1 MQSNL
6 RFVAKQKRI
15 GMKRLPALS
24 ILLASLLLISPLQQ
38 VQSAEAANPPRKI
51 LTGWLPYYSM
61 KTYLPAVLNNADLI
75 KEIMPFWYTLKY
87 DGKAKKAVVTDVYKT
102 ANPSVPIAE
111 PLAALRNAGMTIIP
125 TISDGTDELVLANLL
140 AKPVSRKQVVDA
152 IVATVAS
159 QNYDGIDLDFEGF
172 AFIDPNTTWKTT
184 APNWVLFIKELSAAL
199 HAQKKILSITTPYL
213 FNPAEAQK
221 GYFVYAWAQIAPFI
235 DRLRIMTYDYSTS
248 RPGPIGPIAWTEKTV
263 KYAISI
269 MPASKVYLGLPGYGK
284 DWVIKVEGVCPSN
297 LAKIITPSAKA
308 GTFLMRDAASI
319 AATYGAVP
327 TYNETFAEVTF
338 SYKRDYAG
346 QTSSGLS
353 TTCTASRTAWHQ
365 NAQSFSLRAQLV
377 AKYQLG
383 GVAQWVIGQEEPL
396 AMVAIRDV
404 ATSIAPAQ
412 LESTLSLSTNEI
424 SYGNP
429 VTLSGL
435 ITLKDKSPVAG
446 LAFSVEGKYSD
457 GSTRILTTGITG
469 IDGTYSIPMLI
480 GKSVSLRVL
489 TDSSWEREA
498 SATPAFTLAVARNLI
513 ATPPTSVK
521 SGLPF
526 TISGIVLPRT
536 AGVTITL
543 STTSGKV
550 IGQATTTDAQG
561 AFTISVPAQARSI
574 ATYQITVGAD
584 ATWPV
589 LASDA
594 FSIIIR

>member
-1 MQSNL
+1 
-6 RFVAKQKRI
+6 
-15 GMKRLPALS
+15 MKRFPALS
-24 ILLASLLLISPLQQ
+24 ILLAFLLFAAPLQNI
-38 VQSAEAANPPRKI
+38 QSAEAANPPRKI

-61 KTYLPAVLNNADLI
+61 KTYLPAVLSNADLI

-87 DGKAKKAVVTDVYKT
+87 DGKTKKAVIADVYKP
-102 ANPSVPIAE
+102 ANPSVPITE
-111 PLAALRNAGMTIIP
+111 PLTALRNAGMTIIP
-125 TISDGTDELVLANLL
+125 TITDGTEKLFLANLL

-184 APNWVLFIKELSAAL
+184 APNWVLFVKELSAAL
-199 HAQKKILSITTPYL
+199 HAQNKILSITTPYL
-213 FNPAEAQK
+213 FNPAEKQK
-221 GYFVYAWAQIAPFI
+221 GYFVYAWAEIAPHI

-284 DWVIKVEGVCPSN
+284 DWVTKVEGVCPSN

-338 SYKRDYAG
+338 SYKREYTG
-346 QTSSGLS
+346 TTSSGLS

-365 NAQSFSLRAQLV
+365 NAQSFSVRAQLV

-383 GVAQWVIGQEEPL
+383 GAAQWVIGQEEPL

-412 LESTLSLSTNEI
+412 IESSFTLSTNEV

-446 LAFSVEGKYSD
+446 LAFTVEGKYPD
-457 GSTRILTTGITG
+457 GSIRTLTTGTTG
-469 IDGTYSIPMLI
+469 ADGSYSIPMLI

-489 TDSSWEREA
+489 TESSWEREA
-498 SATPAFTLAVARNLI
+498 SATSALSLTVTRNLI
-513 ATPPTSVK
+513 MTPPTSVK
-521 SGLPF
+521 SGIAF
-526 TISGIVLPRT
+526 TISGIVLPRA

-543 STTSGKV
+543 ATTSGKV
-550 IGQATTTDAQG
+550 VGQATTTDAQG
-561 AFTISVPAQARSI
+561 AFTLSVPAQARSI

-584 ATWPV
+584 ATWPL

>member
-1 MQSNL
+1 
-6 RFVAKQKRI
+6 
-15 GMKRLPALS
+15 MKRFPALS
-24 ILLASLLLISPLQQ
+24 ILLAFLLFAVPLQNI
-38 VQSAEAANPPRKI
+38 QSAEAANPPRKI

-87 DGKAKKAVVTDVYKT
+87 DGKTKKPVVADVYKT
-102 ANPSVPIAE
+102 ANPSVPITE
-111 PLAALRNAGMTIIP
+111 PLTALRNAGMTIIP
-125 TISDGTDELVLANLL
+125 TITDGTDQMILANLL

-184 APNWVLFIKELSAAL
+184 APNWVLFIKELGAAL

-213 FNPAEAQK
+213 FNPAEKQK
-221 GYFVYAWAQIAPFI
+221 GYFVYAWAEVAPHI

-248 RPGPIGPIAWTEKTV
+248 RPGPIGPIAWIEKTV
-263 KYAISI
+263 KYAVSI

-284 DWVIKVEGVCPSN
+284 DWVTKVEGVCPSN

-338 SYKRDYAG
+338 SYKREYTG
-346 QTSSGLS
+346 TTSSGLS

-365 NAQSFSLRAQLV
+365 NAQSFSVRAKLV

-383 GVAQWVIGQEEPL
+383 GAAQWVIGQEEPL
-396 AMVAIRDV
+396 AMVAIREV

-412 LESTLSLSTNEI
+412 LESSLSLSTNEL

-435 ITLKDKSPVAG
+435 ITLKDKSPVSG
-446 LAFSVEGKYSD
+446 LAFTVEGKYPD
-457 GSTRILTTGITG
+457 GSTRTLTTGATG
-469 IDGTYSIPMLI
+469 IDGTYAIPMLI

-489 TDSSWEREA
+489 TESSWEREA
-498 SATPAFTLAVARNLI
+498 SATPALTLTVARNLI
-513 ATPPTSVK
+513 VTPPTSVK

-526 TISGIVLPRT
+526 TISGTVLPRS
-536 AGVTITL
+536 AGVTVTL
-543 STTSGKV
+543 ATISGKV
-550 IGQATTTDAQG
+550 VGQSTTTDAQG

-589 LASDA
+589 LTSDA

>member
-1 MQSNL
+1 
-6 RFVAKQKRI
+6 
-15 GMKRLPALS
+15 MKRFPALS
-24 ILLASLLLISPLQQ
+24 ILLAFLIFAVPLQTIH
-38 VQSAEAANPPRKI
+38 SAEAANPPRKI

-61 KTYLPAVLNNADLI
+61 KTYLPAVLSNADLI

-87 DGKAKKAVVTDVYKT
+87 DGTTKKAVIADVYKT
-102 ANPSVPIAE
+102 ANPSVPITE
-111 PLAALRNAGMTIIP
+111 PLTALRNAGMTIIP
-125 TISDGTDELVLANLL
+125 TITDGTEKLVLANLL
-140 AKPVSRKQVVDA
+140 AKPASRKQVVEA
-152 IVATVAS
+152 IVATVTS

-184 APNWVLFIKELSAAL
+184 APNWVLFVKELGAAL

-213 FNPAEAQK
+213 FNPAEKQK
-221 GYFVYAWAQIAPFI
+221 GYFVYSWAEIASSI

-248 RPGPIGPIAWTEKTV
+248 RPGPIGPIAWTEKTI
-263 KYAISI
+263 KYAVSI

-284 DWVIKVEGVCPSN
+284 DWVTKVEGVCPAN

-338 SYKRDYAG
+338 SYKREYTG

-365 NAQSFSLRAQLV
+365 NAQGFSLRAQLIG
-377 AKYQLG
+377 KYQLG
-383 GVAQWVIGQEEPL
+383 GAAQWVIGQEEPL

-412 LESTLSLSTNEI
+412 LESTLKLSTDEV

-435 ITLKDKSPVAG
+435 ITLKDKSPVAS
-446 LAFSVEGKYSD
+446 LAFTVEGKYPD
-457 GSTRILTTGITG
+457 GTTRTLTSGTTGF
-469 IDGTYSIPMLI
+469 DGTYSISMLI

-489 TDSSWEREA
+489 TEPSWEREA
-498 SATPAFTLAVARNLI
+498 SATPAFSLTVARNLI
-513 ATPPTSVK
+513 ITPPTSVK

-543 STTSGKV
+543 ATASGKV
-550 IGQATTTDAQG
+550 IGQTTTTDAQG
-561 AFTISVPAQARSI
+561 AFTITVPAQTRSI

-584 ATWPV
+584 ATWP
-589 LASDA
+589 LFASDA

>member
-1 MQSNL
+1 
-6 RFVAKQKRI
+6 
-15 GMKRLPALS
+15 MKRFPALS
-24 ILLASLLLISPLQQ
+24 ILLAFLLFAAPLQNI
-38 VQSAEAANPPRKI
+38 QSAEAANPPRKI

-87 DGKAKKAVVTDVYKT
+87 DGKTKKPVVADVYKT
-102 ANPSVPIAE
+102 ANPSVPITE
-111 PLAALRNAGMTIIP
+111 PLTALRNAGMTIIP
-125 TISDGTDELVLANLL
+125 TITDGTDQMILANLL

-184 APNWVLFIKELSAAL
+184 APNWVLFIKELGAAL

-213 FNPAEAQK
+213 FNPAEKQK
-221 GYFVYAWAQIAPFI
+221 GYFVYAWAEVAPHI

-248 RPGPIGPIAWTEKTV
+248 RPGPIGPISWVEKTV
-263 KYAISI
+263 KYAVSI

-284 DWVIKVEGVCPSN
+284 DWVTKVEGVCPSN

-338 SYKRDYAG
+338 SYKREYTG

-365 NAQSFSLRAQLV
+365 NAQSFSVRAKLV

-383 GVAQWVIGQEEPL
+383 GAAQWVIGQEEPL
-396 AMVAIRDV
+396 AMVAIREV

-412 LESTLSLSTNEI
+412 LESSLSLSTNEL

-446 LAFSVEGKYSD
+446 LAFTVEGKYPD
-457 GSTRILTTGITG
+457 GSTRTLTTGTTG
-469 IDGTYSIPMLI
+469 IDGTYVIPMLI

-489 TDSSWEREA
+489 TESSWEREA
-498 SATPAFTLAVARNLI
+498 SATPALTLAVARNLI
-513 ATPPTSVK
+513 VTPPTSVK

-543 STTSGKV
+543 ATTAGKV
-550 IGQATTTDAQG
+550 VGQITTTDAQG
-561 AFTISVPAQARSI
+561 AFTISVPAQTRSI

-584 ATWPV
+584 ATWPL

>member
-1 MQSNL
+1 
-6 RFVAKQKRI
+6 
-15 GMKRLPALS
+15 MKRLSALS
-24 ILLASLLLISPLQQ
+24 IFLAFLLFAAPLQNIE
-38 VQSAEAANPPRKI
+38 SAEAANPPRKI

-61 KTYLPAVLNNADLI
+61 KTYLPAVLSNADLI

-87 DGKAKKAVVTDVYKT
+87 DGKTKKAVIADVYKT
-102 ANPSVPIAE
+102 ANPSVPIEE
-111 PLAALRNAGMTIIP
+111 PLTALRNAGMTIIP
-125 TISDGTDELVLANLL
+125 TITDGTEKLVLANLIS
-140 AKPVSRKQVVDA
+140 KPVSRKQVVDA

-172 AFIDPNTTWKTT
+172 AFIDPNTTWKAT

-199 HAQKKILSITTPYL
+199 HAQKKILSVTTPYL
-213 FNPAEAQK
+213 FDPAEKQK
-221 GYFVYAWAQIAPFI
+221 GYFVYAWADIAPHI

-284 DWVIKVEGVCPSN
+284 DWVTKVEGVCPSN
-297 LAKIITPSAKA
+297 LAKVITPSAKA

-338 SYKRDYAG
+338 SYKREYTG
-346 QTSSGLS
+346 ETSGGLS

-365 NAQSFSLRAQLV
+365 NAQSFSVRAKLV

-383 GVAQWVIGQEEPL
+383 GAAQWVIGQEEPL
-396 AMVAIRDV
+396 AMVAVREV

-412 LESTLSLSTNEI
+412 LESSLSLSTNEI

-429 VTLSGL
+429 VTVSGL

-446 LAFSVEGKYSD
+446 LAFTVEGKYPD
-457 GSTRILTTGITG
+457 GSTRALTTGTTG
-469 IDGTYSIPMLI
+469 IDGTYSIPMLV
-480 GKSVSLRVL
+480 GKSVSLQVL
-489 TDSSWEREA
+489 TEPSWEREA
-498 SATPAFTLAVARNLI
+498 SATPAITLTVARNLI
-513 ATPPTSVK
+513 VTPPTSVK
-521 SGLPF
+521 SGVAF
-526 TISGIVLPRT
+526 NISGVVLPRT
-536 AGVTITL
+536 AGVTVTL

-561 AFTISVPAQARSI
+561 AFTLNVPAQTRSI

>member
-1 MQSNL
+1 
-6 RFVAKQKRI
+6 
-15 GMKRLPALS
+15 MKRFPALS
-24 ILLASLLLISPLQQ
+24 ILLAFLLFAAPLQNIE
-38 VQSAEAANPPRKI
+38 SAEAANPPRKI

-61 KTYLPAVLNNADLI
+61 KTYLPAVLSNADLI

-87 DGKAKKAVVTDVYKT
+87 DGKTKKAVIADVYKP
-102 ANPSVPIAE
+102 ANPSVPITE
-111 PLAALRNAGMTIIP
+111 PLTALRNAGMTIIP
-125 TISDGTDELVLANLL
+125 TISDGTDKLVLANLL

-184 APNWVLFIKELSAAL
+184 APNWVLFVKELSAAL
-199 HAQKKILSITTPYL
+199 HAQNKILSITTPYL

-284 DWVIKVEGVCPSN
+284 DWVTKVEGVCPSN

-338 SYKRDYAG
+338 SYKREYTG
-346 QTSSGLS
+346 TTSSGLS

-365 NAQSFSLRAQLV
+365 NAQSYSLRAQLV

-383 GVAQWVIGQEEPL
+383 GAAQWVIGQEEPL

-412 LESTLSLSTNEI
+412 LESSLSLSTNEI

-446 LAFSVEGKYSD
+446 LAFTVEGKYPD
-457 GSTRILTTGITG
+457 GSTRTLTTGATG
-469 IDGTYSIPMLI
+469 VDGSYSIPMLI

-489 TDSSWEREA
+489 TESSWEREA
-498 SATPAFTLAVARNLI
+498 SATPALTLTVARNLI
-513 ATPPTSVK
+513 MTPPTSVK
-521 SGLPF
+521 SGVAF

-536 AGVTITL
+536 AGVIITL

-550 IGQATTTDAQG
+550 VGQATTTDAQG
-561 AFTISVPAQARSI
+561 AFTLNVPAQTRSI
-574 ATYQITVGAD
+574 ASYQITVGAD

>member
-1 MQSNL
+1 
-6 RFVAKQKRI
+6 
-15 GMKRLPALS
+15 MKRLPALS

-38 VQSAEAANPPRKI
+38 VQSAEATNPPRKI

-87 DGKAKKAVVTDVYKT
+87 DGKTKKAVVTDVYKT
-102 ANPSVPIAE
+102 ANPSVPITE
-111 PLAALRNAGMTIIP
+111 PLTALRNAGMTIIP
-125 TISDGTDELVLANLL
+125 TISDGTDQMVRANLL

-172 AFIDPNTTWKTT
+172 AFIDPNTTWKAT
-184 APNWVLFIKELSAAL
+184 APNWVLFVKELSAAL
-199 HAQKKILSITTPYL
+199 HAEKKILSITTPYL

-284 DWVIKVEGVCPSN
+284 DWVTKVEGVCPSN

-338 SYKRDYAG
+338 SYKREYTG
-346 QTSSGLS
+346 TTSSGLS

-365 NAQSFSLRAQLV
+365 NAQSFSVRAKLV

-383 GVAQWVIGQEEPL
+383 GAAQWVIGQEEPL

-412 LESTLSLSTNEI
+412 LESSLTLSTNEI

-446 LAFSVEGKYSD
+446 LAFSVEGKYPD
-457 GSTRILTTGITG
+457 GSTRILTTGTTG
-469 IDGTYSIPMLI
+469 IDGSYSIPMLI

-498 SATPAFTLAVARNLI
+498 SATQALSLTVARNLI
-513 ATPPTSVK
+513 TTPPTSVK

-561 AFTISVPAQARSI
+561 TFTISVPAQARSI

-589 LASDA
+589 LASEA

>member
-1 MQSNL
+1 
-6 RFVAKQKRI
+6 
-15 GMKRLPALS
+15 MKRYSALS
-24 ILLASLLLISPLQQ
+24 ILLAFLLFAAPLQNIQ
-38 VQSAEAANPPRKI
+38 NAEAANPPRKI

-61 KTYLPAVLNNADLI
+61 KTYLPAVLSNADLI

-87 DGKAKKAVVTDVYKT
+87 DGKTKKAVITDVYKP
-102 ANPSVPIAE
+102 ANPSVPITE
-111 PLAALRNAGMTIIP
+111 PLTALRNAGMTIIP
-125 TISDGTDELVLANLL
+125 TISDGTDEMVLANLL
-140 AKPVSRKQVVDA
+140 AKPVSRKQVIDA

-172 AFIDPNTTWKTT
+172 AFIDSNTTWKTT
-184 APNWVLFIKELSAAL
+184 APNWVLFVKELSAAL
-199 HAQKKILSITTPYL
+199 HAEKKILSITTPYL

-235 DRLRIMTYDYSTS
+235 DRLRIMTYDYSTT

-284 DWVIKVEGVCPSN
+284 DWVTKVEGVCPSN

-319 AATYGAVP
+319 AVTYGAVP

-338 SYKRDYAG
+338 SYKREYTG
-346 QTSSGLS
+346 TTSSGLS

-365 NAQSFSLRAQLV
+365 NAQSYSVRAQLV

-383 GVAQWVIGQEEPL
+383 GAAQWVIGQEEPL

-412 LESTLSLSTNEI
+412 LESSLTLSTNEL

-446 LAFSVEGKYSD
+446 LTFTVEGKYPD
-457 GSTRILTTGITG
+457 GSTRTLTTGTTSV
-469 IDGTYSIPMLI
+469 DGTYSIPMLI
-480 GKSVSLRVL
+480 GKSVSIRVL
-489 TDSSWEREA
+489 TESSWEREA
-498 SATPAFTLAVARNLI
+498 SATSALLLTVARNLI
-513 ATPPTSVK
+513 MTPPTSIK
-521 SGLPF
+521 SGIAF

-536 AGVTITL
+536 AGVIITL
-543 STTSGKV
+543 ATTSGKV
-550 IGQATTTDAQG
+550 VGQATTTDEQG
-561 AFTISVPAQARSI
+561 AFTLNVPAQARSI

-584 ATWPV
+584 ATWPI
-589 LASDA
+589 LASEA

>member
-1 MQSNL
+1 
-6 RFVAKQKRI
+6 
-15 GMKRLPALS
+15 MKRFPALS
-24 ILLASLLLISPLQQ
+24 ILLAFLLFAAPLQNI
-38 VQSAEAANPPRKI
+38 QSAEAANPPRKI

-87 DGKAKKAVVTDVYKT
+87 DGKTKKPVVADVYKT
-102 ANPSVPIAE
+102 ANPSVPITE
-111 PLAALRNAGMTIIP
+111 PLTALRNAGMTIIP
-125 TISDGTDELVLANLL
+125 TITDGTDQMILANLL

-184 APNWVLFIKELSAAL
+184 APNWVLFIKELGAAL

-213 FNPAEAQK
+213 FNPAEKQK
-221 GYFVYAWAQIAPFI
+221 GYFVYAWAEVAPHI

-248 RPGPIGPIAWTEKTV
+248 RPGPIGPIEWIEKTV
-263 KYAISI
+263 KYAVSV

-284 DWVIKVEGVCPSN
+284 DWVTKVEGVCPSN

-338 SYKRDYAG
+338 SYKREYTG
-346 QTSSGLS
+346 TTSSGLS

-365 NAQSFSLRAQLV
+365 NAQSFSVRAKLV

-383 GVAQWVIGQEEPL
+383 GAAQWVIGQEEPL
-396 AMVAIRDV
+396 AMVAIREV

-412 LESTLSLSTNEI
+412 LESSLSLSTNDL

-446 LAFSVEGKYSD
+446 LAFTVEGKYPD
-457 GSTRILTTGITG
+457 GTTRTLTTGTTG

-489 TDSSWEREA
+489 TESSWEREA
-498 SATPAFTLAVARNLI
+498 SATPALTLSVARNLI

-536 AGVTITL
+536 AGVIITL
-543 STTSGKV
+543 ATASGKV
-550 IGQATTTDAQG
+550 VGQTTTTDAQG

-589 LASDA
+589 LRSDA

>member
-1 MQSNL
+1 
-6 RFVAKQKRI
+6 
-15 GMKRLPALS
+15 MKRFPALS
-24 ILLASLLLISPLQQ
+24 ILLAFLLFAAPLQNI
-38 VQSAEAANPPRKI
+38 QSAEAANPPRKI

-61 KTYLPAVLNNADLI
+61 KTYLPAVLSNADLI

-87 DGKAKKAVVTDVYKT
+87 DGKSKKALIADVYSS

-125 TISDGTDELVLANLL
+125 TISDGTDQMVLANLI

-172 AFIDPNTTWKTT
+172 AFIDSNTTWKTT
-184 APNWVLFIKELSAAL
+184 APNWVLFVKELSTAL
-199 HAQKKILSITTPYL
+199 HAQKKILSITSPYL
-213 FNPAEAQK
+213 FNPTEVQK

-284 DWVIKVEGVCPSN
+284 DWVTKVEGVCPSN

-338 SYKRDYAG
+338 SYKREYTG
-346 QTSSGLS
+346 TTSSGLS

-365 NAQSFSLRAQLV
+365 NAQSYSVRAQLV

-383 GVAQWVIGQEEPL
+383 GAAQWVIGQEEPL

-412 LESTLSLSTNEI
+412 LESALSLSTTEI

-429 VTLSGL
+429 VTLSGV

-446 LAFSVEGKYSD
+446 LAFTVEGKYPD
-457 GSTRILTTGITG
+457 GSTRTLTTGSTG
-469 IDGTYSIPMLI
+469 VDGSYSIPMLI

-489 TDSSWEREA
+489 TEPSWEREA
-498 SATPAFTLAVARNLI
+498 SATSALSLTVARNLI
-513 ATPPTSVK
+513 MTPPTSVK
-521 SGLPF
+521 SGLAF
-526 TISGIVLPRT
+526 TISGIVLPRA

-543 STTSGKV
+543 ATTSGKV
-550 IGQATTTDAQG
+550 VGQATTTDAQG
-561 AFTISVPAQARSI
+561 AFTLNVPAQARSI
-574 ATYQITVGAD
+574 ATYQITLGAD

>member
-1 MQSNL
+1 
-6 RFVAKQKRI
+6 
-15 GMKRLPALS
+15 
-24 ILLASLLLISPLQQ
+24 
-38 VQSAEAANPPRKI
+38 
-51 LTGWLPYYSM
+51 M
-61 KTYLPAVLNNADLI
+61 KTYLPAVLSNADLI

-87 DGKAKKAVVTDVYKT
+87 DGKTKKAVIADVYQP
-102 ANPSVPIAE
+102 ANPSVPITE
-111 PLAALRNAGMTIIP
+111 PLTALRNAGMTIIP
-125 TISDGTDELVLANLL
+125 TISDGTDQMVLANLL
-140 AKPVSRKQVVDA
+140 AKPASRKQVVDA

-172 AFIDPNTTWKTT
+172 AFIDPTTSWKST
-184 APNWVLFIKELSAAL
+184 APNWVLFVKELSAAL
-199 HAQKKILSITTPYL
+199 HSQKKILSITTPYL

-221 GYFVYAWAQIAPFI
+221 GYFVYAWAEIAPFI

-263 KYAISI
+263 KYAVSI

-284 DWVIKVEGVCPSN
+284 DWVTKVEGVCPSN

-327 TYNETFAEVTF
+327 TYNETFSEVTF
-338 SYKRDYAG
+338 SYKREYTG

-365 NAQSFSLRAQLV
+365 NAQSYSMRAKLV

-383 GVAQWVIGQEEPL
+383 GAAQWVIGQEEPL
-396 AMVAIRDV
+396 AMVAIREV

-412 LESTLSLSTNEI
+412 LESSLSLSTNEI

-446 LAFSVEGKYSD
+446 LAFTVEGKYPD
-457 GSTRILTTGITG
+457 GSLRTLTTGTTG

-489 TDSSWEREA
+489 TEPSWEREA
-498 SATPAFTLAVARNLI
+498 SATAALTLKVARNLI
-513 ATPPTSVK
+513 ITPPTSVK
-521 SGLPF
+521 SGLAF
-526 TISGIVLPRT
+526 TISGTVLPRT
-536 AGVTITL
+536 TGVTVTL

-550 IGQATTTDAQG
+550 VGQATTTDAQG
-561 AFTISVPAQARSI
+561 AFTLNVPAQTRSI

-584 ATWPV
+584 ETWSV
-589 LASDA
+589 LTSDA

>member
-1 MQSNL
+1 
-6 RFVAKQKRI
+6 
-15 GMKRLPALS
+15 MKRFPALS
-24 ILLASLLLISPLQQ
+24 ILLAFLLFAAPLQNI
-38 VQSAEAANPPRKI
+38 QSAEAANPPRKI

-61 KTYLPAVLNNADLI
+61 KTYLPAVLSNADLI

-87 DGKAKKAVVTDVYKT
+87 DGKTKKAVIADVYKP
-102 ANPSVPIAE
+102 ANPSVPITE
-111 PLAALRNAGMTIIP
+111 PLTALRNAGMTIIP
-125 TISDGTDELVLANLL
+125 TISDGTDKMVLANLL

-184 APNWVLFIKELSAAL
+184 APNWVLFVKELSAAL
-199 HAQKKILSITTPYL
+199 HTQKKILSITTPYL

-221 GYFVYAWAQIAPFI
+221 GYFVYAWAEIAPFI

-263 KYAISI
+263 KYAVSI

-284 DWVIKVEGVCPSN
+284 DWVTKVEGVCPSN

-327 TYNETFAEVTF
+327 TYNETFSEVTF
-338 SYKRDYAG
+338 SYKREYTG

-365 NAQSFSLRAQLV
+365 NAQSYSMRAKLV

-383 GVAQWVIGQEEPL
+383 GAAQWVIGQEEPL
-396 AMVAIRDV
+396 AMVAIREV

-412 LESTLSLSTNEI
+412 LESSLSLSTNEI

-446 LAFSVEGKYSD
+446 LAFTVEGKYPD
-457 GSTRILTTGITG
+457 GSLRTLTTGTTG

-489 TDSSWEREA
+489 TEPSWEREA
-498 SATPAFTLAVARNLI
+498 SATPALTLKVARNLI
-513 ATPPTSVK
+513 ITPPTSVK
-521 SGLPF
+521 SGLAF
-526 TISGIVLPRT
+526 TISGTVLPRT
-536 AGVTITL
+536 TGVTVTL

-550 IGQATTTDAQG
+550 VGQATTTDAQG
-561 AFTISVPAQARSI
+561 AFTLNVPAQTRSI

-584 ATWPV
+584 ATWSV
-589 LASDA
+589 LTSDA

>member
-1 MQSNL
+1 
-6 RFVAKQKRI
+6 
-15 GMKRLPALS
+15 MKRLPALS

-87 DGKAKKAVVTDVYKT
+87 DGKSKKAVVTDVYKT

-111 PLAALRNAGMTIIP
+111 PLAALRNAGMTLIP
-125 TISDGTDELVLANLL
+125 TISDGTDKLVLANLL

-172 AFIDPNTTWKTT
+172 AFIDPNTTWKAT
-184 APNWVLFIKELSAAL
+184 APNWVLFVKELSAAL
-199 HAQKKILSITTPYL
+199 HAEKKILSITTPYL

-284 DWVIKVEGVCPSN
+284 DWVTKVEGVCPSN

-338 SYKRDYAG
+338 SYKREYTG
-346 QTSSGLS
+346 TTSSGLS

-365 NAQSFSLRAQLV
+365 NAQSFSVRAKLV

-383 GVAQWVIGQEEPL
+383 GAAQWVIGQEEPL

-412 LESTLSLSTNEI
+412 LESSLTLSTNEL

-446 LAFSVEGKYSD
+446 LAFSVEGKYPD
-457 GSTRILTTGITG
+457 GSTRILTTGTTG
-469 IDGTYSIPMLI
+469 IDGSYSIPMLI

-498 SATPAFTLAVARNLI
+498 SATQALSLAVARNLI
-513 ATPPTSVK
+513 TTPPTSVK

>member
-1 MQSNL
+1 
-6 RFVAKQKRI
+6 
-15 GMKRLPALS
+15 MKRFPALS
-24 ILLASLLLISPLQQ
+24 ILLAFLLLISPLQQ
-38 VQSAEAANPPRKI
+38 MQRAEAANPPRKI

-87 DGKAKKAVVTDVYKT
+87 DGKTKKAVVTDVYKT
-102 ANPSVPIAE
+102 ANPSVPITE
-111 PLAALRNAGMTIIP
+111 PLTALRNAGMLIIP
-125 TISDGTDELVLANLL
+125 TISDGTDQMVLANLL

-184 APNWVLFIKELSAAL
+184 APNWVLFVKELSAAL

-248 RPGPIGPIAWTEKTV
+248 RPGPIGPVAWTEKTV

-284 DWVIKVEGVCPSN
+284 DWVTKVEGVCPSN

-338 SYKRDYAG
+338 SYKREYTG

-365 NAQSFSLRAQLV
+365 NAQSFSVRAQLV

-383 GVAQWVIGQEEPL
+383 GAAQWVIGQEEPL

-404 ATSIAPAQ
+404 AISIAPAQ
-412 LESTLSLSTNEI
+412 LESSLSLSTSEL

-446 LAFSVEGKYSD
+446 LAFTVEGKYPD
-457 GSTRILTTGITG
+457 GSTRTLTTGSTG

-489 TDSSWEREA
+489 TESSWEREA
-498 SATPAFTLAVARNLI
+498 SATAALSLTVARNLI
-513 ATPPTSVK
+513 ITPPTSVK
-521 SGLPF
+521 SGLAF

-536 AGVTITL
+536 PGVTITL
-543 STTSGKV
+543 STTAGKV

-561 AFTISVPAQARSI
+561 AFTLSVPAQVRSI

>member
-1 MQSNL
+1 
-6 RFVAKQKRI
+6 
-15 GMKRLPALS
+15 MKRLPALS

-87 DGKAKKAVVTDVYKT
+87 DGKTKKPVVTDVYKT
-102 ANPSVPIAE
+102 ANPSVPITE

-125 TISDGTDELVLANLL
+125 TITDGTEELVLANLL
-140 AKPVSRKQVVDA
+140 SKPVSRKQVVDA

-184 APNWVLFIKELSAAL
+184 APNWVLFVKELSAAL
-199 HAQKKILSITTPYL
+199 HAEKKILSITTPYL
-213 FNPAEAQK
+213 FNPAEKQK
-221 GYFVYAWAQIAPFI
+221 GYFVYAWAEIASSI

-284 DWVIKVEGVCPSN
+284 DWVTKVEGVCPSN

-338 SYKRDYAG
+338 SYKREYTG
-346 QTSSGLS
+346 TTSSGLS

-383 GVAQWVIGQEEPL
+383 GAAQWVIGQEEPL

-412 LESTLSLSTNEI
+412 LESSLTLSTNEL

-446 LAFSVEGKYSD
+446 LAFTVAGEYPD
-457 GSTRILTTGITG
+457 GSTRTLTTGTTG

-489 TDSSWEREA
+489 TESSWEREA

-513 ATPPTSVK
+513 TTPPTSVK

-526 TISGIVLPRT
+526 TISGIVLPRA

-589 LASDA
+589 LASEA

>member
-1 MQSNL
+1 
-6 RFVAKQKRI
+6 
-15 GMKRLPALS
+15 MKRLPALS

-87 DGKAKKAVVTDVYKT
+87 DGKSKKAVVTDVYKT

-111 PLAALRNAGMTIIP
+111 PLAALRNAGMTLIP
-125 TISDGTDELVLANLL
+125 TISDGTDKLVLANLL

-172 AFIDPNTTWKTT
+172 AFIDPNTTWKAT
-184 APNWVLFIKELSAAL
+184 APNWVLFVKELSAAL
-199 HAQKKILSITTPYL
+199 HVEKKILSITTPYL

-284 DWVIKVEGVCPSN
+284 DWVTKVEGVCPSN

-338 SYKRDYAG
+338 SYKREYTG
-346 QTSSGLS
+346 TTSSGLS

-365 NAQSFSLRAQLV
+365 NAQSFSVRAKLV

-383 GVAQWVIGQEEPL
+383 GAAQWVIGQEEPL

-412 LESTLSLSTNEI
+412 LESSLTLSTNEL

-446 LAFSVEGKYSD
+446 LAFSVEGKYPD
-457 GSTRILTTGITG
+457 GSTRILTTGTTG
-469 IDGTYSIPMLI
+469 IDGSYSIPMLI

-489 TDSSWEREA
+489 TESSWEREA

-513 ATPPTSVK
+513 TTPPTSVK

-574 ATYQITVGAD
+574 GTYQITVGAD

>member
-1 MQSNL
+1 
-6 RFVAKQKRI
+6 
-15 GMKRLPALS
+15 MKRFPALS
-24 ILLASLLLISPLQQ
+24 ILLAFLVFAAPLQHIE
-38 VQSAEAANPPRKI
+38 SAEAANPPRKI

-61 KTYLPAVLNNADLI
+61 KTYLPAVLTNADLI

-87 DGKAKKAVVTDVYKT
+87 DGKTKTAVIADVYKT
-102 ANPSVPIAE
+102 ANPSVPITE
-111 PLAALRNAGMTIIP
+111 PLTALRNAGMTIIP
-125 TISDGTDELVLANLL
+125 TISDGTDQLVLANLL

-184 APNWVLFIKELSAAL
+184 APNWVLFVKELSAAL

-213 FNPAEAQK
+213 FNPADAQK

-235 DRLRIMTYDYSTS
+235 DRLRIMTYDFSTS

-263 KYAISI
+263 KYATSI

-284 DWVIKVEGVCPSN
+284 DWVTKVEGVCPSN

-327 TYNETFAEVTF
+327 AYNETFAEVTF
-338 SYKRDYAG
+338 SYKRDYTG

-365 NAQSFSLRAQLV
+365 NAQGFSLRAQLV

-412 LESTLSLSTNEI
+412 LESTVTISTDNV

-435 ITLKDKSPVAG
+435 ITLKDKSPVAS
-446 LAFSVEGKYSD
+446 LPFTVEGTYPD
-457 GSTRILTTGITG
+457 GSTRTLTTGTTG
-469 IDGTYSIPMLI
+469 FDGKYSIPMLI
-480 GKSVSLRVL
+480 GKSVSIRVL
-489 TDSSWEREA
+489 TELSWEREA
-498 SATPAFTLAVARNLI
+498 SATQPLSLTVERNLI
-513 ATPPTSVK
+513 VAPPTSVK

-526 TISGIVLPRT
+526 TISGIVLPRS
-536 AGVTITL
+536 AGISVTL
-543 STTSGKV
+543 ATTSGKV

-574 ATYQITVGAD
+574 ATYQITIGAD
-584 ATWPV
+584 VPWPV
-589 LASDA
+589 FASDA
-594 FSIIIR
+594 FSIIVR

>member
-1 MQSNL
+1 
-6 RFVAKQKRI
+6 
-15 GMKRLPALS
+15 MKRFSALS
-24 ILLASLLLISPLQQ
+24 ILLAFLLLISPLQQ

-87 DGKAKKAVVTDVYKT
+87 DGKTKKALITDVYKP
-102 ANPSVPIAE
+102 ANPSVPITE

-172 AFIDPNTTWKTT
+172 AFIDSNTTWKAT
-184 APNWVLFIKELSAAL
+184 APNWVLFVKELSTAL
-199 HAQKKILSITTPYL
+199 HAEKKILSVTTPYL

-284 DWVIKVEGVCPSN
+284 DWVTKVEGICPSN

-338 SYKRDYAG
+338 SYKREYTG

-365 NAQSFSLRAQLV
+365 NAQSYSLRAQLV

-383 GVAQWVIGQEEPL
+383 GAAQWVIGQEEPL

-412 LESTLSLSTNEI
+412 LESSLTLSTNEL

-446 LAFSVEGKYSD
+446 LSFSVEGKYPD
-457 GSTRILTTGITG
+457 GSTRILTAGTTGV
-469 IDGTYSIPMLI
+469 DGTYSIPMLI

-489 TDSSWEREA
+489 TESSWEREA
-498 SATPAFTLAVARNLI
+498 SVTPALTLAVARNLI
-513 ATPPTSVK
+513 MTPPTSVR
-521 SGLPF
+521 SNLPF

-543 STTSGKV
+543 STTSGKI

-561 AFTISVPAQARSI
+561 AFTISVAAQARSI
-574 ATYQITVGAD
+574 ASYQITVGAD
-584 ATWPV
+584 ATWPI
-589 LASDA
+589 LASEA

>member
-1 MQSNL
+1 
-6 RFVAKQKRI
+6 
-15 GMKRLPALS
+15 MKRLPALS
-24 ILLASLLLISPLQQ
+24 ILLAFLLFAAPLQNI
-38 VQSAEAANPPRKI
+38 QSAEASNPPRKI

-87 DGKAKKAVVTDVYKT
+87 DGKTKKAVVTDVYKT
-102 ANPSVPIAE
+102 ANPSVPITE

-125 TISDGTDELVLANLL
+125 TISDGTDKLVLANLL

-184 APNWVLFIKELSAAL
+184 APNWVLFVKELSAAL
-199 HAQKKILSITTPYL
+199 HAQKKILSITTPIL

-248 RPGPIGPIAWTEKTV
+248 RPGPIGPVAWTEKTV

-284 DWVIKVEGVCPSN
+284 DWVTKVEGVCPSN

-338 SYKRDYAG
+338 SYKREYTG

-365 NAQSFSLRAQLV
+365 NAQSFSVRAQLV

-383 GVAQWVIGQEEPL
+383 GAAQWVIGQEEPL

-404 ATSIAPAQ
+404 AISIAPAQ
-412 LESTLSLSTNEI
+412 LESSLSLSTSEL

-446 LAFSVEGKYSD
+446 LAFTVEGKYPD
-457 GSTRILTTGITG
+457 GSTRTLTTGSTG

-489 TDSSWEREA
+489 TESSWEREA
-498 SATPAFTLAVARNLI
+498 SATAALSLTVARNLI
-513 ATPPTSVK
+513 ITPPTSVK
-521 SGLPF
+521 SGLAF

-536 AGVTITL
+536 PGVTITL
-543 STTSGKV
+543 STTAGKV

-561 AFTISVPAQARSI
+561 AFTLSVPAQVRSI

>member
-1 MQSNL
+1 
-6 RFVAKQKRI
+6 
-15 GMKRLPALS
+15 MKRFPALS
-24 ILLASLLLISPLQQ
+24 ILLAFLLFAAPLQNIE
-38 VQSAEAANPPRKI
+38 SADAANPPRKI

-61 KTYLPAVLNNADLI
+61 KTYLPAVLSNADLI

-87 DGKAKKAVVTDVYKT
+87 DGKTKKAVIADVYKP
-102 ANPSVPIAE
+102 ANPSVPIIE
-111 PLAALRNAGMTIIP
+111 PLTALRNAGITIIP
-125 TISDGTDELVLANLL
+125 TISDGTDKLVLANLL

-184 APNWVLFIKELSAAL
+184 APNWVLFVKELSAAL
-199 HAQKKILSITTPYL
+199 HAQNKILSITTPYL
-213 FNPAEAQK
+213 FNPAEVQK

-263 KYAISI
+263 KYAVSI

-284 DWVIKVEGVCPSN
+284 DWVTKVEGVCPSN

-327 TYNETFAEVTF
+327 TYNETFAEITF
-338 SYKRDYAG
+338 SYKREYTG
-346 QTSSGLS
+346 TTSSGLS

-365 NAQSFSLRAQLV
+365 NAQSFSVRAQLV

-383 GVAQWVIGQEEPL
+383 GAAQWVIGQEEPL

-412 LESTLSLSTNEI
+412 LESALLLSSNEV

-446 LAFSVEGKYSD
+446 LAFTVEGKYPD
-457 GSTRILTTGITG
+457 GSTRTLTTGTTG
-469 IDGTYSIPMLI
+469 VDGSYSIPMLI

-489 TDSSWEREA
+489 TEPSWEREA
-498 SATPAFTLAVARNLI
+498 SATSALSLTVARNLI
-513 ATPPTSVK
+513 MTPPTSVK
-521 SGLPF
+521 SGIAF
-526 TISGIVLPRT
+526 TISGIVLPRA

-543 STTSGKV
+543 ATTSGKV
-550 IGQATTTDAQG
+550 VGQATTTDAQG
-561 AFTISVPAQARSI
+561 AFTLNVPAQARSI

-584 ATWPV
+584 ATWPM

>member
-1 MQSNL
+1 
-6 RFVAKQKRI
+6 
-15 GMKRLPALS
+15 MKRFPALS
-24 ILLASLLLISPLQQ
+24 ILLAFLLFAAPLQNI
-38 VQSAEAANPPRKI
+38 QSAEAANPPRKI

-61 KTYLPAVLNNADLI
+61 KTYLPAVLSNADLI

-87 DGKAKKAVVTDVYKT
+87 DGKSKKALIADVYSS

-125 TISDGTDELVLANLL
+125 TISDGTDQMVLANLI

-172 AFIDPNTTWKTT
+172 AFIDSNTTWKTT
-184 APNWVLFIKELSAAL
+184 APNWVLFVKELSTAL
-199 HAQKKILSITTPYL
+199 HAQKKILSITSPYL
-213 FNPAEAQK
+213 FNPTEVQK

-284 DWVIKVEGVCPSN
+284 DWVTKVEGVCPSN

-338 SYKRDYAG
+338 SYKREYTG
-346 QTSSGLS
+346 TTSSGLS

-365 NAQSFSLRAQLV
+365 NAQSFSVRAQLV

-383 GVAQWVIGQEEPL
+383 GAAQWVIGQEEPL

-412 LESTLSLSTNEI
+412 LESALSLSANEV

-446 LAFSVEGKYSD
+446 LAFTVEGKYPD
-457 GSTRILTTGITG
+457 GSTRTLTTETTG
-469 IDGTYSIPMLI
+469 VDGSYSIPMLI

-489 TDSSWEREA
+489 TESSWEREA
-498 SATPAFTLAVARNLI
+498 SATQALALTVARNLI
-513 ATPPTSVK
+513 MTPPTSVK
-521 SGLPF
+521 SGIAF
-526 TISGIVLPRT
+526 TISGIVLPRA

-543 STTSGKV
+543 TTTSGKIV
-550 IGQATTTDAQG
+550 GQATTTDAQG
-561 AFTISVPAQARSI
+561 AFTLNVPAQARSI

>member
-1 MQSNL
+1 
-6 RFVAKQKRI
+6 
-15 GMKRLPALS
+15 MKRFPALS
-24 ILLASLLLISPLQQ
+24 ILLAFLLIISPLHQ

-87 DGKAKKAVVTDVYKT
+87 DGKTKKAFVADVYKP
-102 ANPSVPIAE
+102 ANPSVPIAV
-111 PLAALRNAGMTIIP
+111 PLTALRNAGMTIIP
-125 TISDGTDELVLANLL
+125 TISDGTAELVLAKLL
-140 AKPVSRKQVVDA
+140 AKPNSRKQVVDE

-172 AFIDPNTTWKTT
+172 AFIDSTKTWKTT
-184 APNWVLFIKELSAAL
+184 APNWVLFVKELGAAL

-213 FNPAEAQK
+213 FNPAEKQK
-221 GYFVYAWAQIAPFI
+221 GYFVYAWAEIAPQI

-263 KYAISI
+263 KYAVSI

-284 DWVIKVEGVCPSN
+284 DWVTKVEGVCPSN

-338 SYKRDYAG
+338 SYKREYTG

-365 NAQSFSLRAQLV
+365 NAQSFSLRAKLV

-383 GVAQWVIGQEEPL
+383 GAAQWVIGQEEPL
-396 AMVAIRDV
+396 AMVAIREV

-412 LESTLSLSTNEI
+412 LVSTLSLSTNEL

-446 LAFSVEGKYSD
+446 LAFTIEGKYPD
-457 GSTRILTTGITG
+457 GSTRTLSTGTTGV
-469 IDGTYSIPMLI
+469 DGTYAIPMLI

-489 TDSSWEREA
+489 TESSWEREA
-498 SATPAFTLAVARNLI
+498 SATPARTLTVARNLI
-513 ATPPTSVK
+513 VTPPTSVK

-536 AGVTITL
+536 AGVTVTL
-543 STTSGKV
+543 ATTSGKV
-550 IGQATTTDAQG
+550 IGQSTTTDAQG
-561 AFTISVPAQARSI
+561 AFTISVPAQTRSI
-574 ATYQITVGAD
+574 ATYQITVSAD

-589 LASDA
+589 LTSDA

>member
-1 MQSNL
+1 
-6 RFVAKQKRI
+6 
-15 GMKRLPALS
+15 MKRFPALS
-24 ILLASLLLISPLQQ
+24 ILLAFLLFAAPLQNI
-38 VQSAEAANPPRKI
+38 QSAEAANPPRKI

-61 KTYLPAVLNNADLI
+61 KTYLPAVLSNADLI

-87 DGKAKKAVVTDVYKT
+87 DGKTKKPVVTDVYKP
-102 ANPSVPIAE
+102 ANPSVPITE
-111 PLAALRNAGMTIIP
+111 PLTALRNAGMTIIP
-125 TISDGTDELVLANLL
+125 TISDGTDKLVLANLL

-184 APNWVLFIKELSAAL
+184 APNWVLFVKELSAAL
-199 HAQKKILSITTPYL
+199 HAQNKILSITTPYL

-263 KYAISI
+263 KYAVSI

-284 DWVIKVEGVCPSN
+284 DWVTKVEGVCPSN

-338 SYKRDYAG
+338 SYKREYTG
-346 QTSSGLS
+346 TTSSGLS

-365 NAQSFSLRAQLV
+365 NAQSFSVRAQLV

-383 GVAQWVIGQEEPL
+383 GAAQWVIGQEEPL

-412 LESTLSLSTNEI
+412 LESALSLSTNEV

-446 LAFSVEGKYSD
+446 LAFTVEGKYPD
-457 GSTRILTTGITG
+457 GSTRTLTTGTTG
-469 IDGTYSIPMLI
+469 VDGSYSIPMLI

-489 TDSSWEREA
+489 TESSWEREA
-498 SATPAFTLAVARNLI
+498 SATSALSLTVARNLI
-513 ATPPTSVK
+513 MTPPTSVK
-521 SGLPF
+521 SGIAF
-526 TISGIVLPRT
+526 TISGIVLPRA

-543 STTSGKV
+543 ATTSGKV
-550 IGQATTTDAQG
+550 VGQATTTDAQG
-561 AFTISVPAQARSI
+561 AFTLNVPAQARSI

>member
-1 MQSNL
+1 
-6 RFVAKQKRI
+6 
-15 GMKRLPALS
+15 MKRLPALS
-24 ILLASLLLISPLQQ
+24 ILLASLLLISPLQH

-87 DGKAKKAVVTDVYKT
+87 DGKTKKAVVTDVYKT

-111 PLAALRNAGMTIIP
+111 PLTALRNAGMTIIP
-125 TISDGTDELVLANLL
+125 TISDGTDQMVLANLL

-172 AFIDPNTTWKTT
+172 AFIDSNTTWKTT
-184 APNWVLFIKELSAAL
+184 APNWVLFVKELSAAL
-199 HAQKKILSITTPYL
+199 HAQNKILSITSPYL

-221 GYFVYAWAQIAPFI
+221 GYFVYSWAQIAPFI

-284 DWVIKVEGVCPSN
+284 DWVTKVEGVCPSN
-297 LAKIITPSAKA
+297 LAKIITPTAKA

-412 LESTLSLSTNEI
+412 LDSTLSLSTNEI

-429 VTLSGL
+429 VTLNGL

-446 LAFSVEGKYSD
+446 LAFTVIGEYPD
-457 GSTRILTTGITG
+457 GSTRTLTTGTTG
-469 IDGTYSIPMLI
+469 IDGKYSIPMLI
-480 GKSVSLRVL
+480 GKSISIKVL
-489 TDSSWEREA
+489 TESSWEREA
-498 SATPAFTLAVARNLI
+498 SATPAILLNVARNLML
-513 ATPPTSVK
+513 APPTSVK

-543 STTSGKV
+543 STTSGKI

-561 AFTISVPAQARSI
+561 AFTISVPAQTRSI

-589 LASDA
+589 LASEA

>member
-1 MQSNL
+1 
-6 RFVAKQKRI
+6 
-15 GMKRLPALS
+15 MKRFLALS
-24 ILLASLLLISPLQQ
+24 ILLAFLLFAAPLQNIE
-38 VQSAEAANPPRKI
+38 SAEAANPPRKI

-61 KTYLPAVLNNADLI
+61 KTYLPAVLSNADLI

-87 DGKAKKAVVTDVYKT
+87 DGKTKKPVVTDVYKP
-102 ANPSVPIAE
+102 ANPSVPITE
-111 PLAALRNAGMTIIP
+111 PLTALRNAGMTIIP
-125 TISDGTDELVLANLL
+125 TITDGTEKLFLANLL
-140 AKPVSRKQVVDA
+140 AKSVSRKQVVDA

-184 APNWVLFIKELSAAL
+184 APNWVLFVKELSAAL
-199 HAQKKILSITTPYL
+199 HAQNKILSITTPYL

-221 GYFVYAWAQIAPFI
+221 GYFVYAWAEIAPHI

-263 KYAISI
+263 KYAVSI

-284 DWVIKVEGVCPSN
+284 DWVTKVEGVCPSN
-297 LAKIITPSAKA
+297 LAKVITPSAKA

-338 SYKRDYAG
+338 SYKREYTG
-346 QTSSGLS
+346 TTSSGLS

-365 NAQSFSLRAQLV
+365 NAQSFSVRAQLV

-383 GVAQWVIGQEEPL
+383 GAAQWVIGQEEPL
-396 AMVAIRDV
+396 AMVAIREV

-412 LESTLSLSTNEI
+412 LESALSLSTNEI

-446 LAFSVEGKYSD
+446 LAFTVEGKYQD
-457 GSTRILTTGITG
+457 GSTRTLTTGTTSV
-469 IDGTYSIPMLI
+469 DGSYSIPMLI

-489 TDSSWEREA
+489 TESSWEREA
-498 SATPAFTLAVARNLI
+498 SATPALSLTVTRNLI
-513 ATPPTSVK
+513 MTPPTSVK
-521 SGLPF
+521 SGLAF

-550 IGQATTTDAQG
+550 IGQATTTDEQG
-561 AFTISVPAQARSI
+561 AFTLTVPAQARSI

-589 LASDA
+589 LASEA

>member
-1 MQSNL
+1 
-6 RFVAKQKRI
+6 
-15 GMKRLPALS
+15 MKRFPALS
-24 ILLASLLLISPLQQ
+24 ILLAFLLFAAPLQNIE
-38 VQSAEAANPPRKI
+38 SAEAANPPRKI

-61 KTYLPAVLNNADLI
+61 KTYLPAVLSNADLI

-87 DGKAKKAVVTDVYKT
+87 DGKTKKPVIADVYKT
-102 ANPSVPIAE
+102 ANPSVPITE
-111 PLAALRNAGMTIIP
+111 PLTALRNAGMTIIP
-125 TISDGTDELVLANLL
+125 TITDGTEKLVLANLL
-140 AKPVSRKQVVDA
+140 SKPVSRKQVVDA

-184 APNWVLFIKELSAAL
+184 APNWVLFIKELGAAL

-213 FNPAEAQK
+213 FNPAEKQK
-221 GYFVYAWAQIAPFI
+221 GYFVYAWAEVAPHI

-248 RPGPIGPIAWTEKTV
+248 RPGPIGPISWVEKTV
-263 KYAISI
+263 EYAVSI

-284 DWVIKVEGVCPSN
+284 DWVTKVEGVCPSN

-338 SYKRDYAG
+338 SYKREYTG
-346 QTSSGLS
+346 TTSSGLS

-365 NAQSFSLRAQLV
+365 NAQSYSVRAQLV
-377 AKYQLG
+377 AEYQLG
-383 GVAQWVIGQEEPL
+383 GAAQWVIGQEEPL

-412 LESTLSLSTNEI
+412 LESSLSLSTNEL

-446 LAFSVEGKYSD
+446 LAFTVEGKYAD
-457 GSTRILTTGITG
+457 GSTRTLTTGSTG
-469 IDGTYSIPMLI
+469 FDGTYSIPMLI

-489 TDSSWEREA
+489 TEASWERGA
-498 SATPAFTLAVARNLI
+498 STTPALALAVSRNLI
-513 ATPPTSVK
+513 LNPPTSVK

-536 AGVTITL
+536 SGVTITL

-550 IGQATTTDAQG
+550 VGQSTTTDAQG
-561 AFTISVPAQARSI
+561 AFSINVPAQARSI

-584 ATWPV
+584 ATWPL

>member
-1 MQSNL
+1 
-6 RFVAKQKRI
+6 
-15 GMKRLPALS
+15 MKRFPALS
-24 ILLASLLLISPLQQ
+24 ILLAFLLFAAPLQNI
-38 VQSAEAANPPRKI
+38 QSADAANPPRKI

-61 KTYLPAVLNNADLI
+61 KTYLPAVLSNADLI

-87 DGKAKKAVVTDVYKT
+87 DGKTKKAVIADVYKP
-102 ANPSVPIAE
+102 ANPSVPITE
-111 PLAALRNAGMTIIP
+111 PLTALRNAGMTIIP
-125 TISDGTDELVLANLL
+125 TISDGTDKLVLANLL

-184 APNWVLFIKELSAAL
+184 APNWVLFVKELSAAL
-199 HAQKKILSITTPYL
+199 HAQNKILSITTPYL

-263 KYAISI
+263 KYAVSI

-284 DWVIKVEGVCPSN
+284 DWVTKVEGVCPSN

-338 SYKRDYAG
+338 SYKREYTG
-346 QTSSGLS
+346 TTSSGLS

-365 NAQSFSLRAQLV
+365 NAQSFSVRAQLV

-383 GVAQWVIGQEEPL
+383 GAAQWVIGQEEPL

-412 LESTLSLSTNEI
+412 LESALLLSSNEV

-446 LAFSVEGKYSD
+446 LAFTVEGKYPD
-457 GSTRILTTGITG
+457 GSTRTLTTGTTG
-469 IDGTYSIPMLI
+469 VDGSYSIPMLI

-489 TDSSWEREA
+489 TEPSWEREA
-498 SATPAFTLAVARNLI
+498 SATSALSLTVARNLI
-513 ATPPTSVK
+513 MTPPTSVK
-521 SGLPF
+521 SGIAF
-526 TISGIVLPRT
+526 TISGIVLPRA

-543 STTSGKV
+543 ATTSGKV
-550 IGQATTTDAQG
+550 VGQATTTDAQG
-561 AFTISVPAQARSI
+561 AFTLNVPAQARSI

-584 ATWPV
+584 ATWPM

>member
-1 MQSNL
+1 
-6 RFVAKQKRI
+6 
-15 GMKRLPALS
+15 MKRFPALS
-24 ILLASLLLISPLQQ
+24 ILLAFLLFATSL
-38 VQSAEAANPPRKI
+38 QSIQSVSAANPPRKI

-87 DGKAKKAVVTDVYKT
+87 DGKSKKAVIADVYSS

-172 AFIDPNTTWKTT
+172 AFIDSNTTWKTT
-184 APNWVLFIKELSAAL
+184 APNWILFVKELSTAL
-199 HAQKKILSITTPYL
+199 HLQKKILSITSPYL
-213 FNPAEAQK
+213 FNPTEAQK
-221 GYFVYAWAQIAPFI
+221 GYFVYSWAQIAPFI

-248 RPGPIGPIAWTEKTV
+248 RPGPIGPIAWAEKTV
-263 KYAISI
+263 KYATSI

-284 DWVIKVEGVCPSN
+284 DWVTKVEGVCPSN

-353 TTCTASRTAWHQ
+353 TTCSASRTAWHQ
-365 NAQSFSLRAQLV
+365 NAQGFSLRAQLV

-412 LESTLSLSTNEI
+412 LDSTLSLSTNEI

-429 VTLSGL
+429 VTLNGL

-446 LAFSVEGKYSD
+446 LAFTVIGEYPD
-457 GSTRILTTGITG
+457 GSTRTLTTGATG
-469 IDGTYSIPMLI
+469 IDGKYSIPMLI

-489 TDSSWEREA
+489 TESSWEREA
-498 SATPAFTLAVARNLI
+498 SATQALTLNVARNLI
-513 ATPPTSVK
+513 MTPPTSVK

-543 STTSGKV
+543 STTSGKI

-584 ATWPV
+584 ATWPI
-589 LASDA
+589 LASEV

>member
-1 MQSNL
+1 
-6 RFVAKQKRI
+6 
-15 GMKRLPALS
+15 
-24 ILLASLLLISPLQQ
+24 
-38 VQSAEAANPPRKI
+38 
-51 LTGWLPYYSM
+51 M
-61 KTYLPAVLNNADLI
+61 KTYLPAVLSNADLI

-87 DGKAKKAVVTDVYKT
+87 DGKTKKPVIVDVYKT
-102 ANPSVPIAE
+102 ANPSVPITE
-111 PLAALRNAGMTIIP
+111 PLTALRNAGMTIIP
-125 TISDGTDELVLANLL
+125 TITDGTEKLVLANLL

-184 APNWVLFIKELSAAL
+184 APNWVLFVKELSAAL
-199 HAQKKILSITTPYL
+199 HAQNKILSITTPYL

-263 KYAISI
+263 KYAVSI

-284 DWVIKVEGVCPSN
+284 DWVTKVEGVCPSN

-338 SYKRDYAG
+338 SYKREYTG
-346 QTSSGLS
+346 TTSSGLS

-365 NAQSFSLRAQLV
+365 NAQSFSVRAQLV

-383 GVAQWVIGQEEPL
+383 GAAQWVIGQEEPL

-412 LESTLSLSTNEI
+412 LESSLSLSTNEV

-446 LAFSVEGKYSD
+446 LAFTVEGKYPD
-457 GSTRILTTGITG
+457 GSTRTLTTGTTSV
-469 IDGTYSIPMLI
+469 DGTYSIPMLI
-480 GKSVSLRVL
+480 GKSVSIRVI
-489 TDSSWEREA
+489 TESSWEREA
-498 SATPAFTLAVARNLI
+498 SATQTLSLTVARNLI
-513 ATPPTSVK
+513 MTPPTSVK
-521 SGLPF
+521 SGIAF
-526 TISGIVLPRT
+526 TISGIVLPRA

-543 STTSGKV
+543 ATTSGKIV
-550 IGQATTTDAQG
+550 GQATTTDAQG
-561 AFTISVPAQARSI
+561 AFTLNVPAQARSI

>member
-1 MQSNL
+1 
-6 RFVAKQKRI
+6 
-15 GMKRLPALS
+15 
-24 ILLASLLLISPLQQ
+24 
-38 VQSAEAANPPRKI
+38 
-51 LTGWLPYYSM
+51 
-61 KTYLPAVLNNADLI
+61 
-75 KEIMPFWYTLKY
+75 
-87 DGKAKKAVVTDVYKT
+87 
-102 ANPSVPIAE
+102 
-111 PLAALRNAGMTIIP
+111 MTIIP
-125 TISDGTDELVLANLL
+125 TISDGTDQMVLANLL

-172 AFIDPNTTWKTT
+172 AFTDSNTTWKTT
-184 APNWVLFIKELSAAL
+184 APNWVLFVKELSTAL
-199 HAQKKILSITTPYL
+199 HAQQKILSITSPYL

-235 DRLRIMTYDYSTS
+235 DRLRIMTYDYSTT
-248 RPGPIGPIAWTEKTV
+248 RPGPIGPLAWTEKTV
-263 KYAISI
+263 KYATSI

-284 DWVIKVEGVCPSN
+284 DWVTKVEGVCPAN

-338 SYKRDYAG
+338 SYKRDYTG

-365 NAQSFSLRAQLV
+365 NAQGFSLRAQLV

-412 LESTLSLSTNEI
+412 LESSFTLSTDEV

-446 LAFSVEGKYSD
+446 LAFAVEGKYSD
-457 GSTRILTTGITG
+457 GTVRTLTTGITG

-489 TDSSWEREA
+489 TESSWEREA
-498 SATPAFTLAVARNLI
+498 SATPPLSLKVIRNLI
-513 ATPPTSVK
+513 LTPPTSVK

-536 AGVTITL
+536 AGVSVTL
-543 STTSGKV
+543 TTTSGKI
-550 IGQATTTDAQG
+550 IGQATITDAQG
-561 AFTISVPAQARSI
+561 TFILNIPAQSRSV

-589 LASDA
+589 LTSDT

>member
-1 MQSNL
+1 
-6 RFVAKQKRI
+6 
-15 GMKRLPALS
+15 MKRFPALS
-24 ILLASLLLISPLQQ
+24 ILLAFLLFAAPLQNLE
-38 VQSAEAANPPRKI
+38 SAEAANPPRKI

-61 KTYLPAVLNNADLI
+61 KTYLPAVLSNADLI

-87 DGKAKKAVVTDVYKT
+87 DGKTKKAVITDVYKP
-102 ANPSVPIAE
+102 ANPSVPITE
-111 PLAALRNAGMTIIP
+111 PLTALRNAGMTIIP
-125 TISDGTDELVLANLL
+125 TINDGTDKLVLAKLL

-184 APNWVLFIKELSAAL
+184 APNWVLFVKELNAAL
-199 HAQKKILSITTPYL
+199 HAQNKILSITTPYL

-269 MPASKVYLGLPGYGK
+269 MPASKVYLGLPAYGK
-284 DWVIKVEGVCPSN
+284 DWVTKVEGVCPSN

-338 SYKRDYAG
+338 SYKREYTG
-346 QTSSGLS
+346 TTSSGLS

-365 NAQSFSLRAQLV
+365 NAQSFSVRAQLV

-383 GVAQWVIGQEEPL
+383 GAAQWVIGQEEPL

-412 LESTLSLSTNEI
+412 LESALSLSTNEV

-446 LAFSVEGKYSD
+446 LAFTVEGKYPD
-457 GSTRILTTGITG
+457 GSTRTLTTGTTG
-469 IDGTYSIPMLI
+469 VDGSYSIPMLI

-489 TDSSWEREA
+489 TESSWEREA
-498 SATPAFTLAVARNLI
+498 SATSALSLTVARNLI
-513 ATPPTSVK
+513 MTPPTSVK
-521 SGLPF
+521 SGLAF
-526 TISGIVLPRT
+526 TISGIVLPRA

-543 STTSGKV
+543 ATTSGKV
-550 IGQATTTDAQG
+550 VGQATTTDAQG
-561 AFTISVPAQARSI
+561 AFTLNVPAQARSI

>member
-1 MQSNL
+1 
-6 RFVAKQKRI
+6 
-15 GMKRLPALS
+15 MKRLPALS

-87 DGKAKKAVVTDVYKT
+87 DGKTKKAVVTDVYKT

-111 PLAALRNAGMTIIP
+111 PLAALRNAGMTLIP
-125 TISDGTDELVLANLL
+125 TISDGTDKLVLANLL

-172 AFIDPNTTWKTT
+172 AFIDPNTTWKAT
-184 APNWVLFIKELSAAL
+184 APNWVLFVKELSAAL
-199 HAQKKILSITTPYL
+199 HAEKKILSITTPYL

-284 DWVIKVEGVCPSN
+284 DWVTKVEGVCPSN

-338 SYKRDYAG
+338 SYKREYTG
-346 QTSSGLS
+346 TTSSGLS

-383 GVAQWVIGQEEPL
+383 GAAQWVIGQEEPL

-412 LESTLSLSTNEI
+412 LESSLTLSTNEL

-446 LAFSVEGKYSD
+446 LAFSVEGKYPD
-457 GSTRILTTGITG
+457 GSTRILTTGTTG
-469 IDGTYSIPMLI
+469 IDGSYSIPMLI

-489 TDSSWEREA
+489 TESSWEREA
-498 SATPAFTLAVARNLI
+498 SATQALSLAVARNLI
-513 ATPPTSVK
+513 TTPPTSVK